1 MILLFLSAVIIAIS
15 VTVIFYFMV
24 KYENHR
30 DKLKAQAEAN
40 KEFNL

>member
-1 MILLFLSAVIIAIS
+1 MLILFAFTIGIS
-15 VTVIFYFMV
+15 ITVIFYFMV

>member
-1 MILLFLSAVIIAIS
+1 MMMIILCAFTIGIS
-15 VTVIFYFMV
+15 ITVIFYFMV

-40 KEFNL
+40 KDLGI

>member
-1 MILLFLSAVIIAIS
+1 MIFVLCSALIIAIS

-40 KEFNL
+40 KDLSL